1 MLKGKIV
8 KKKKKN
14 QDFKIMNDISND
26 NQNSN
31 QLCNAV
37 IHVNDKHVLLT
48 RLYKKK
54 PTIVRG

>member
-8 KKKKKN
+8 KKNKN

-26 NQNSN
+26 NPNSN

-48 RLYKKK
+48 RL
-54 PTIVRG
+54 